1 MVDAVGLLQELVK
14 IPSPNLP
21 GDTRAIATS
30 IAATMREAGC
40 DVKVLAPD
48 SKPEAQSVVATLGQG
63 SPVIM
68 LHAHIDT
75 VPIAAN
81 EAQRWSVD
89 PYAAV
94 IRDGKLYG
102 KGSVDDKAPLAAM
115 MAVILEKSTEY
126 RVPSTE
132 RKENTGDNP
141 LSPTLS
147 PLHGERAQ
155 ETPPPNPLYINKEGG
170 QMQGTLVLVAAA
182 EEETGGR
189 LGTKWLAES
198 GHLPMCDFIVVG
210 EQTHNH
216 VATAHKGVM
225 RATVRATGRSVHA
238 TNPDRGVNAIVA
250 MARAVLA
257 LEAYHK
263 ELATRPHPIVG
274 VPTCNVG
281 VIQGGST
288 ANTVPDSCVVYLD
301 RRMVPGEDPAAV
313 QAEMNAV
320 ISGVEVGAAE
330 LTIGEFQT
338 SNWFEST
345 AVSPLAETFLASV
358 EMELHEH
365 PGPIGYLPGS
375 DAKHLT
381 GVTRGEMIIFGP
393 GSYEVAHA
401 FDEYVDVREFES
413 TVNILRTFVGKIFNH
428 KDTKK
433 SKDQTEDI

>member
-1 MVDAVGLLQELVK
+1 MNHQDTKGTESIGAVKLLQELVR

-21 GDTRAIATS
+21 GDTQAIAAY
-30 IAATMREAGC
+30 IAEVMRGAGS
-40 DVKVLAPD
+40 DVKVLAPEN
-48 SKPEAQSVVATLGQG
+48 KLEAQSVIAVLGSG
-63 SPVIM
+63 EPVVM

-81 EAQRWSVD
+81 EAQKWSVN
-89 PYAAV
+89 PYDAV
-94 IRDGKLYG
+94 IKDGRLYG

-115 MAVILEKSTEY
+115 MWIMTQLT
-126 RVPSTE
+126 
-132 RKENTGDNP
+132 
-141 LSPTLS
+141 PTVEMS
-147 PLHGERAQ
+147 
-155 ETPPPNPLYINKEGG
+155 
-170 QMQGTLVLVAAA
+170 GTLVLVAAA

-189 LGTKWLAES
+189 LGTKWLADN
-198 GHLPMCDFIVVG
+198 GHLPICDFIVVG

-238 TNPDRGVNAIVA
+238 TNPDRGVNAITA

-257 LEAYHK
+257 LEKYHQ

-288 ANTVPDSCVVYLD
+288 ANAVPDSCVVYLD
-301 RRMVPGEDPAAV
+301 RRMVPGEDPTAV
-313 QAEMNAV
+313 QAEMQAV
-320 ISGVEVGAAE
+320 IAGVEGGAAE
-330 LTIGEFQT
+330 LSIGDFQT

-345 AVSPLAETFLASV
+345 AVSPLAKTFLTCVQS
-358 EMELHEH
+358 ELNEN

-401 FDEYVDVREFES
+401 YDEYVDLNEFQS
-413 TVNILRTFVGKIFNH
+413 TVNILRDFVGRVMLSI
-428 KDTKK
+428 T
-433 SKDQTEDI
+433 TP